1 MDRTIARNWIEAL
14 RSGRY
19 EQGTCYLSRN
29 GRHCCLG
36 VLAEEMGYDLNLYR
50 ISEVPGDLF
59 PDFEMD
65 TWPLGGEEGDP
76 TVLLTKEEV
85 SKMKVHLSFNKL
97 LTKEEVSKMKVH
109 LSFNNNMQSTLAK
122 LNDSRDFSFE
132 EIANIIE
139 RQIDDI

>member
-1 MDRTIARNWIEAL
+1 
-14 RSGRY
+14 
-19 EQGTCYLSRN
+19 
-29 GRHCCLG
+29 
-36 VLAEEMGYDLNLYR
+36 MGYDLNLYR

-85 SKMKVHLSFNKL
+85 SKMKVHLSFN
-97 LTKEEVSKMKVH
+97 
-109 LSFNNNMQSTLAK
+109 NNMQSTLAK

>member
-85 SKMKVHLSFNKL
+85 SKMKVHLSFN
-97 LTKEEVSKMKVH
+97 
-109 LSFNNNMQSTLAK
+109 NNMQSTLAK